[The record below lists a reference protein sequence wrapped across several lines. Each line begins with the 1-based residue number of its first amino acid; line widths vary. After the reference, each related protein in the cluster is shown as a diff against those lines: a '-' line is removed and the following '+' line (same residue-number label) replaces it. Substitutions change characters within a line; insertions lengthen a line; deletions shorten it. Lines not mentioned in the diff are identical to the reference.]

1 MVANNLCN
9 FLQYRET
16 LFTIVHGCVSRQGP
30 SGLTLK
36 GAWEKKEKCA
46 NCNRLNL
53 TPALILFGYDEKTTT
68 TEAGFDYIL
77 LVAKYFIYKCR
88 INKTRPRVQGFLKEL
103 THMYKIDKFVQSILM
118 KQDKFALK
126 QLAYQEIVKGT

>member
-1 MVANNLCN
+1 M
-9 FLQYRET
+9 
-16 LFTIVHGCVSRQGP
+16 
-30 SGLTLK
+30 
-36 GAWEKKEKCA
+36 KEKCS
-46 NCNRLNL
+46 NRNRLNL
-53 TPALILFGYDEKTTT
+53 TPALLSFYLDMMNIK

-126 QLAYQEIVKGT
+126 RLAYQEIVKGT